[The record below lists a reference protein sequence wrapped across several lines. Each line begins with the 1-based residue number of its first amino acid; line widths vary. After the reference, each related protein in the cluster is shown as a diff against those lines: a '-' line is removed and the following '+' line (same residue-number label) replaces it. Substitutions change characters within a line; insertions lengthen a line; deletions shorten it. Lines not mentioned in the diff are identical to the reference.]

1 MGEGDSWP
9 ALIVVTSKQE
19 QNFGGNIYF
28 YKLNLKD
35 LYTGDEEYLEGKY
48 NEVTVDDT
56 EFVFV
61 TALIKDPIAEA
72 GGSVLEFGEEVGN
85 LVDNFKKNAVGTI
98 CTLLLDL
105 LRTICDGIQIIINMI
120 RTSTLHRGLDFRLAY
135 TYEELHQDYEN
146 GKAYE
151 NANEE
156 EKKELNASAGTR
168 DSYTDVKEIMKYGTG
183 YEEDWQK
190 GPIEIDGN
198 KYGFTME
205 TEIPVIPMD
214 IYNLSV
220 GNISFLDVNFLTG
233 NEYHDDNSP
242 WMIIRNVAVAIIH
255 ITIYLS
261 MAVLITSLIWHGI
274 HIVKGSIDNPQARAE
289 HKQGLKR
296 FCTSLLMIVGTI
308 VIMALC
314 IFANNMFLGDLR
326 AEKDELPIRVSV
338 NMPLEPSGGY
348 SFSTNFT
355 GYVRYMSQIEDVD
368 MYGEKATY
376 VFSYLGLVIVNLLG
390 SLVMLVRMI
399 LMLILAIVGPI
410 IAAVHAIRN
419 ESIGAINFNT
429 WVKLYVSLAAIQ
441 IFFAI
446 VCRIIL
452 ECAIS

>member
-1 MGEGDSWP
+1 MYFIVLHGNPNEEFSTGVIIQCIYLDDDGTFNPEHDGWAGTKFLDKHIVKPTKDVIEGTGKVLQ
-9 ALIVVTSKQE
+9 AA
-19 QNFGGNIYF
+19 GNVAET
-28 YKLNLKD
+28 LGD
-35 LYTGDEEYLEGKY
+35 LAK
-48 NEVTVDDT
+48 N
-56 EFVFV
+56 
-61 TALIKDPIAEA
+61 LIKNTI
-72 GGSVLEFGEEVGN
+72 
-85 LVDNFKKNAVGTI
+85 GTI
-98 CTLLLDL
+98 CSLFLDL
-105 LRTICDGIQIIINMI
+105 IRLIVDGIQIIINLI
-120 RTSTLHRGLDFRLAY
+120 ETPVLHRGLEFRLAY
-135 TYEELHQDYEN
+135 TYDELVEDY
-146 GKAYE
+146 KQKQ
-151 NANEE
+151 ANEDE
-156 EKKELNASAGTR
+156 GNPSDLSAGTR
-168 DSYTDVKEIMKYGTG
+168 DMYTDVKAVKTYGTG
-183 YEEDWQK
+183 CEQWQK
-190 GPIEIDGN
+190 GPIEIDGDE
-198 KYGFTME
+198 YEFTMN
-205 TEIPVIPMD
+205 TEIPVIPID
-214 IYNLSV
+214 IYNMAI
-220 GNISFLDVNFLTG
+220 GDISLLDVNFLTG